1 MRPEERDAA
10 YVWDMLSAARMA
22 RELLEGVTREAYLG
36 ERMRQLAL
44 ERALELLGE
53 AARRVSDAFQSAHP
67 QVEWRSLVGQRN
79 VLAHE
84 YGVIDQERLY
94 RTGKENVPGLI
105 AVLETMEVV
114 RLMAPAEVYSDS
126 RVRELEAA
134 NRSTAAEDARVAK
147 VLKRPRRSATSR
159 RGSRRRPKSRPRK

>member
-10 YVWDMLSAARMA
+10 YVWDMLSAARLA
-22 RELLEGVTREAYLG
+22 RELLEGMDRAAYLR

-44 ERALELLGE
+44 ERALELVGG
-53 AARRVSDAFQSAHP
+53 AARRVSPGFQSAHP
-67 QVEWRSLVGQRN
+67 QVDWRSIVGLRN

-105 AVLETMEVV
+105 AALE
-114 RLMAPAEVYSDS
+114 RI
-126 RVRELEAA
+126 LEG
-134 NRSTAAEDARVAK
+134 
-147 VLKRPRRSATSR
+147 L
-159 RGSRRRPKSRPRK
+159 

>member
-10 YVWDMLSAARMA
+10 HVWDMLSAARLS
-22 RELLEGVTREAYLG
+22 RELLEGVTREAYLR

-44 ERALELLGE
+44 ERTLELLGE

-84 YGVIDQERLY
+84 YGVIDQARLY
-94 RTGKENVPGLI
+94 RTGKESVPGLI
-105 AVLETMEVV
+105 EVLEKI
-114 RLMAPAEVYSDS
+114 
-126 RVRELEAA
+126 LE
-134 NRSTAAEDARVAK
+134 K
-147 VLKRPRRSATSR
+147 L
-159 RGSRRRPKSRPRK
+159 